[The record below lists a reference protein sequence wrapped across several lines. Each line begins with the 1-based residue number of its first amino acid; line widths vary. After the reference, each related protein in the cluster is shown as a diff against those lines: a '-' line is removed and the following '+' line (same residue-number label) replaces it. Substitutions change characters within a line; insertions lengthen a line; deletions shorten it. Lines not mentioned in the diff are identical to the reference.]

1 MRGLTGSRRR
11 RYNRR
16 VDDKHLNPEM
26 SDQDRLLLVF
36 AYLGPLALFSLVA
49 SRKEFVK
56 WHAKQGVLLSVAV
69 AMVWIAAR
77 LVYIMVRGKL
87 WALLGALFGVAAALT
102 ALGLAL
108 LVFLCLVRALEGERF
123 KVPLLGDL
131 ADAL

>member
-1 MRGLTGSRRR
+1 MTRSWSRRYKR
-11 RYNRR
+11 PM
-16 VDDKHLNPEM
+16 DDQRLNQEIG
-26 SDQDRLLLVF
+26 DQDRLLLVF
-36 AYLGPLALFSLVA
+36 AYLGPLALLSLVA

-69 AMVWIAAR
+69 AAVWIAAR
-77 LVYIMVRGKL
+77 GVYLLFRGKL
-87 WALLGALFGVAAALT
+87 WPLFGGLLSVAAALT
-102 ALGLAL
+102 ALGIVL

>member
-1 MRGLTGSRRR
+1 MDDQRLTQEIG
-11 RYNRR
+11 
-16 VDDKHLNPEM
+16 
-26 SDQDRLLLVF
+26 DQDRLLLVF
-36 AYLGPLALFSLVA
+36 AYLGPLALLSLVA

-69 AMVWIAAR
+69 AAVWLMAR
-77 LVYIMVRGKL
+77 GVYL
-87 WALLGALFGVAAALT
+87 LFGGRLWPLFGGLLTTAAALV
-102 ALGLAL
+102 ALGVVL